1 MEAPLYAQKYS
12 MQSPDGHIALTIS
25 NQEQLTYQVQLD
37 GKTLIAPSP
46 MGFQLKDEKEMK
58 GNFIVENDAK
68 VKSGIESWIPVVRNK
83 HAECKVPCQELTLN
97 LKENGDQYRRMDVVF
112 RVMNDGVVLKL
123 GKTDKIMS
131 KSLGKTEGIQCFCI
145 GKTDKMHPFNI
156 TIVR

>member
-25 NQEQLTYQVQLD
+25 NHEQLTYQVQLD

-68 VKSGIESWIPVVRNK
+68 VKSGIEPWIPVV
-83 HAECKVPCQELTLN
+83 
-97 LKENGDQYRRMDVVF
+97 
-112 RVMNDGVVLKL
+112 
-123 GKTDKIMS
+123 
-131 KSLGKTEGIQCFCI
+131 
-145 GKTDKMHPFNI
+145 
-156 TIVR
+156 

>member
-1 MEAPLYAQKYS
+1 MKKIFILILASIFMEAPLYAQKYS

-25 NQEQLTYQVQLD
+25 NQQQLTYSVQLD

-131 KSLGKTEGIQCFCI
+131 KSLGKTDGI
-145 GKTDKMHPFNI
+145 
-156 TIVR
+156 

>member
-1 MEAPLYAQKYS
+1 
-12 MQSPDGHIALTIS
+12 
-25 NQEQLTYQVQLD
+25 
-37 GKTLIAPSP
+37 

-112 RVMNDGVVLKL
+112 RGKFSIEVQKSEGVSGLIIY
-123 GKTDKIMS
+123 T
-131 KSLGKTEGIQCFCI
+131 
-145 GKTDKMHPFNI
+145 
-156 TIVR
+156 